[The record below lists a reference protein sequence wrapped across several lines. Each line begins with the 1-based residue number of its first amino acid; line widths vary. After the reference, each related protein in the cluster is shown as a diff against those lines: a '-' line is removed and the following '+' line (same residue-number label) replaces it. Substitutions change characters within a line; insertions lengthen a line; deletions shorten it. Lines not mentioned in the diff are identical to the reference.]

1 MSFDIDLA
9 GNWKI
14 SIKNDSEPQHAE
26 NTDFFKN
33 NKTDLTTVFFTNS
46 NDDNEQN
53 KFDFSITGPDTTDNI
68 LFDASVLIV
77 GGGGGGG
84 YNIGGGGGGGEVIY
98 IDGIT
103 FMPGIDYT
111 ISVGNGG
118 NGSRENYYSGDS
130 GYNSSLN
137 NIIAKGGGGG
147 ASYLYDRVDNLKNIA
162 GKVITYASSSEYGK
176 GLNGG
181 SGGGGCG
188 LQYPPATDGSDLPE
202 YNYGDT
208 ILNDET
214 AYKSPIAD
222 YDNYYNFGNKGGIG
236 NKHNIDEFS
245 NLMVR
250 GSGGGGAGMKGENS
264 ETETERG
271 HGGDGIKVESINL
284 NGNKGFCSLISS
296 QQTSVN
302 DCIIETHTDSITN
315 KNYDKMTQKFLQ
327 QGTYN
332 YWGGGGGA
340 GSYNIQPGNGGKGGG
355 GGGGRY
361 EDRDS
366 SISDQSEEIGGN
378 IAENTYIY
386 FENPS
391 QPNSKGKGYVF
402 SGDSSEP
409 PSEPP
414 SDYTLA
420 EGGHGIRHTGG
431 GGGGGGLDSHGGKG
445 GSGIVVIIIKN
456 TPRNAPEIPDI
467 LTNIEDIEQIF
478 IDFKYNKK
486 ELGKNL
492 SKLYANNFKEHKN
505 FYDFID
511 RLYEDD
517 LLIRDKP
524 HEELKPNADDLD
536 NQLLKYSYDRDIYD
550 IKFHLYLKIIY
561 DLKINY
567 DSFLFFSKKRDS
579 TTNQH
584 YYFNTK
590 IFNHQ
595 ILLFIINDILEDILI
610 FIRNEDN
617 YYDILKNINQ
627 LKITL
632 KNSTRDTYE
641 FKDNIKHINKRLK
654 DVEKSLE
661 SYEKERESIV
671 NMSRKGIKIGDKLS
685 NIDNK
690 INTARGKIDSITSEK
705 NDKLSNDKYYT
716 YDKDNNTLELFISTN
731 NSFSYN
737 DDIIQ
742 GETKNLLN
750 STNFVTY
757 KLETIE
763 IKNIIN
769 NESIKS
775 LIKNENDKGDLNE
788 MNLLIKIYLY
798 SILNIKKDNFINNT
812 LSLYSFIS
820 ITIILQDFYKKS
832 EQLLLDGLLIDMD
845 PDLTL
850 SSLCTNKLYD
860 SINNVIKYVRRM
872 KSLMGYYYMGEYIDG
887 FEIINPDIEELCPKV
902 NIKFTSTDSNKFI
915 TIFKRF
921 NNCDDGESDE
931 LIICTDTEADTE
943 TDTEA
948 DTDKV
953 DPKYKIDYKNLIESF
968 LVEIDGEKY
977 NITDFKFKK
986 ITGSNEYKVTLS
998 IDDRYSKICKE
1009 DKQNNQGNQGNQD
1022 KKIFIKAKDS
1032 VYINDVYDNDV
1043 EILDKY
1049 NENIK
1054 GQIKNLE
1061 DINEK
1066 YSRYKY
1072 NYDKLKLKNNIY
1084 YVIIFFAILFIV
1096 VSSIINI
1103 DSYSKSLSYMII
1115 ISILIILVIYNYFT
1129 QENINL
1135 VEKFTSLKN
1144 KDEIFYDYYTILPED
1159 ISTTDKTIITIS
1171 DTDKLKL
1178 RIRKYKN
1185 TDSPDSIKAL
1195 IMKDM
1200 RIYFNKSPYQIAD
1213 LEIDTDPYYY
1223 KINNITIDDNLIIEV
1238 GESVVLVKNDEN
1250 IIYKLL
1256 NNIDLYRTL
1265 NGTDLETICG
1275 NIAIAD
1281 GADWESDDTKN
1292 IKMKRT
1298 LIVSTIRNDLLKYI
1312 NNKFIN
1318 IEKIIYSIN
1327 LERANNLSNKVH
1339 KSLSKEKKNLQEY
1352 QKNYEKKTIKNMNV
1366 NNLYKH
1372 EILFQ
1377 TTFINFI
1384 LYLSIIII
1392 FLLLLFNMFPS
1403 KIILILILGFILIVI
1418 CIYDYVL
1425 NSAYATRK
1433 DASKKYW

>member
-162 GKVITYASSSEYGK
+162 GKVITYASSSDYGK

-202 YNYGDT
+202 YKYGDT

-236 NKHNIDEFS
+236 NNHNIDEFS

-264 ETETERG
+264 ETEIDRG
-271 HGGDGIKVESINL
+271 NGGDGIKVESINL

-296 QQTSVN
+296 EQTSVE
-302 DCIIETHTDSITN
+302 DCEIEIYTDSITN
-315 KNYDKMTQKFLQ
+315 KNYDKMRQEFIQ
-327 QGTYN
+327 QANYN

-366 SISDQSEEIGGN
+366 SISGQIGGN
-378 IAENTYIY
+378 IVENTYIY
-386 FENPS
+386 FEVPS
-391 QPNSKGKGYVF
+391 QPDSKGEGYVL
-402 SGDSSEP
+402 SGDSSDP
-409 PSEPP
+409 T
-414 SDYTLA
+414 DYTHA
-420 EGGHGIRHTGG
+420 KGGDGIKHTGG

-456 TPRNAPEIPDI
+456 THRSVPEIPDI

-524 HEELKPNADDLD
+524 HEELKPNVDDLD

-579 TTNQH
+579 TTNEH
-584 YYFNTK
+584 YFNTK

-617 YYDILKNINQ
+617 YYDKLKNINQ

-632 KNSTRDTYE
+632 KETIKRDTYE
-641 FKDNIKHINKRLK
+641 FKDNIEDINKRLK
-654 DVEKSLE
+654 DAKKSLE

-671 NMSRKGIKIGDKLS
+671 NMSRKGINIGDKLS
-685 NIDNK
+685 DIDGK
-690 INTARGKIDSITSEK
+690 INIATANINQIKDTK
-705 NDKLSNDKYYT
+705 NEKLSNDKYYT
-716 YDKDNNTLELFISTN
+716 YDKDNNTLELFISIN
-731 NSFSYN
+731 NSFEYAN
-737 DDIIQ
+737 DIIP
-742 GETKNLLN
+742 GDIKHLLN
-750 STNFVTY
+750 STNFTTY

-763 IKNIIN
+763 IKNILN

-775 LIKNENDKGDLNE
+775 LIKSENDKGDLNE

-798 SILNIKKDNFINNT
+798 SILKIKKDNFINNT

-832 EQLLLDGLLIDMD
+832 EQLLLNGLLIDRA
-845 PDLTL
+845 DLTL
-850 SSLCTNKLYD
+850 SSLCTTELYE

-887 FEIINPDIEELCPKV
+887 FEIINPGIKKLCPNV
-902 NIKFTSTDSNKFI
+902 NIEFTSTNSNKFI

-921 NNCDDGESDE
+921 NNQDNNESDGKIE
-931 LIICTDTEADTE
+931 TTEVSD
-943 TDTEA
+943 
-948 DTDKV
+948 DK
-953 DPKYKIDYKNLIESF
+953 DPEYIIDYKNLIESF

-977 NITDFKFKK
+977 NITEFKFKK
-986 ITGSNEYKVTLS
+986 KTNTDYNVILTIN
-998 IDDRYSKICKE
+998 DRYSKICKE
-1009 DKQNNQGNQGNQD
+1009 DKQDKQD
-1022 KKIFIKAKDS
+1022 KQYKKIFIKAKDS
-1032 VYINDVYDNDV
+1032 VHINDVYDNDV

-1096 VSSIINI
+1096 ISSIINI

-1144 KDEIFYDYYTILPED
+1144 KNEIFYDYYTIIPKETT
-1159 ISTTDKTIITIS
+1159 STGNKTTITIS

-1185 TDSPDSIKAL
+1185 TDSTTSTASVEAL
-1195 IMKDM
+1195 IKNDM
-1200 RIYFNKSPYQIAD
+1200 RIYFNKSPYLIDD
-1213 LEIDTDPYYY
+1213 LEIDSTDPYYY
-1223 KINNITIDDNLIIEV
+1223 KIYTITIDANINIGD

-1265 NGTDLETICG
+1265 KQTDLYTICG
-1275 NIAIAD
+1275 KIIINDDAN
-1281 GADWESDDTKN
+1281 WESDDTKDK
-1292 IKMKRT
+1292 KMKRT
-1298 LIVSTIRNDLLKYI
+1298 LLVSTIRNDLLKYI

-1377 TTFINFI
+1377 TTFINFV

-1403 KIILILILGFILIVI
+1403 KIILILIIGFILIVI
-1418 CIYDYVL
+1418 CIYNYVL